1 MAARPPQDDAEEPDT
16 LAFGI
21 AALDDRLDRADL
33 VFPAENDEIVRTLGD
48 PDVPY
53 DPSGRSMALSTAL
66 EQVERDRFD
75 SEGALLDALH
85 PVFEERRQS
94 GPTGLLDRLRSLF

>member
-1 MAARPPQDDAEEPDT
+1 MAARPPRDDAEEPDT

-21 AALDDRLDRADL
+21 AALDDRLDSAGL
-33 VFPAENDEIVRTLGD
+33 TFPADGSEIVRALDD

-53 DPSGRSMALSTAL
+53 DPSGRSMALSAAL
-66 EQVERDRFD
+66 DDVDRERFD
-75 SEGALLDALH
+75 SEDELLDALH

-94 GPTGLLDRLRSLF
+94 GPTGLLERLRSLF

>member
-33 VFPAENDEIVRTLGD
+33 TFPADADETVRALGD

-53 DPSGRSMALSTAL
+53 DPSGRSMALSAAL
-66 EQVERDRFD
+66 ERVERERFD
-75 SEGALLDALH
+75 SEDELLDALH

>member
-33 VFPAENDEIVRTLGD
+33 AFPADESEIVRALDD

-53 DPSGRSMALSTAL
+53 DPSGRSMALSAAL
-66 EQVERDRFD
+66 EQVTQDRFD
-75 SEGALLDALH
+75 SEDELLDALH

-94 GPTGLLDRLRSLF
+94 GPSGLLERLRSLF